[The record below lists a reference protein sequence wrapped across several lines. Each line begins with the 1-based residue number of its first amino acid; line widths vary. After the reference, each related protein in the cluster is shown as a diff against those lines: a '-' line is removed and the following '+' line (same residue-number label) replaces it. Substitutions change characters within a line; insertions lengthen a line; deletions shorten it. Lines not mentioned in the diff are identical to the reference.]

1 MFHTI
6 GGLLVKLKKGFITS
20 ETIVLVIGQN
30 LAVS

>member
-20 ETIVLVIGQN
+20 ETL
-30 LAVS
+30 LYYL

>member
-20 ETIVLVIGQN
+20 ETL
-30 LAVS
+30 LY